1 MLLRERI
8 REQRP
13 VMGRQRVLDQKPT
26 AAPRAKASEGEKIN
40 PVLATGGD
48 EELMERLIEELQAW
62 RRAYLEARERWR
74 VDKSTTFPRG
84 TWWKVVYDGAAIA
97 A

>member
-1 MLLRERI
+1 
-8 REQRP
+8 
-13 VMGRQRVLDQKPT
+13 VLDQKPT
-26 AAPRAKASEGEKIN
+26 AAPRAKAVEGDKIN

-48 EELMERLIEELQAW
+48 AELLKMLIAELQAW

-74 VDKSTTFPRG
+74 VDKSATFPPG